1 LFAGGYST
9 STDIPY
15 VFAYIKLYSH
25 SDGIATFET
34 FSDAA
39 CTTLVDIFNGTSGTI
54 DHVYIDN
61 AASVYNGTDIKITLL
76 GRHSF
81 TYPCTYSASD
91 ITGRIFVFPKF
102 YVHGNGTMHAENA
115 EISGSILGNLSLA
128 GSINKMVLADGLFTS
143 GTTNWQG
150 LFWTANS
157 TDISVWKADATQM
170 LADSDACIYYQ
181 KDSSYDRLRLQCKN
195 KIYMKSDSADDD
207 AFVFDGDFTC
217 YYKITTDTI
226 NSLFGDAGNGLKIK
240 INNAGG
246 CVIKSDGIYDATGTT
261 RKLAF

>member
-1 LFAGGYST
+1 
-9 STDIPY
+9 
-15 VFAYIKLYSH
+15 LYSH

-115 EISGSILGNLSLA
+115 EIGGSVLGSLSVK
-128 GSINKMVLADGLFTS
+128 GSVNKLVIADGKYTGS
-143 GTTNWQG
+143 TGNTQG
-150 LFWTANS
+150 LYWTAENTDVSLWNGNRAKMETDSKAIIDFYKDGAVEKLTIDSKNS
-157 TDISVWKADATQM
+157 P
-170 LADSDACIYYQ
+170 LAINSDASGLAAIE
-181 KDSSYDRLRLQCKN
+181 LQN
-195 KIYMKSDSADDD
+195 NTTIVGVATAY
-207 AFVFDGDFTC
+207 AFNAPSTLG
-217 YYKITTDTI
+217 
-226 NSLFGDAGNGLKIK
+226 GMQIK
-240 INNAGG
+240 IDNNIA
-246 CVIKSDGIYDATGTT
+246 CVIKSDGIYDATGTS